1 MMHSFNFIV
10 RNILHDEW
18 SGPLMDTLLSSS
30 DFTHVIPTLPHYTQD
45 YKKHVHVHF
54 FLISTAFQFSWLLIK
69 KYCTICTQMKFM
81 YALKYIWIIQPA
93 CLVHEIQ
100 VGWSFL
106 TRHISDI
113 RVSCNFSVLWT
124 SLIRVDDSRDHRLFN
139 EVKFNVI

>member
-1 MMHSFNFIV
+1 MNEVVPLWIHFYLLQLSLTLYRPSPLWNSFIHRITKTCTCTFFSYFDCLPIQ
-10 RNILHDEW
+10 
-18 SGPLMDTLLSSS
+18 
-30 DFTHVIPTLPHYTQD
+30 FTSH
-45 YKKHVHVHF
+45 
-54 FLISTAFQFSWLLIK
+54 K

>member
-1 MMHSFNFIV
+1 MNEV
-10 RNILHDEW
+10 V
-18 SGPLMDTLLSSS
+18 PLWIHFYLLQISLTLYRPSPLWNLWNS
-30 DFTHVIPTLPHYTQD
+30 LYTGLQ
-45 YKKHVHVHF
+45 KHVHVHF
-54 FLISTAFQFSWLLIK
+54 FLISTAFQFSLLLIK

-124 SLIRVDDSRDHRLFN
+124 SWIRVDDSRDHRLFN